1 MFGVSTQ
8 YKNKTGVY
16 TITAVHSGEIYVGS
30 SSRCFYTR
38 AKQHLYELR
47 NNKHGNR
54 RLQNIFNKYGEE
66 GLVFEIVEDYPKYL
80 CLAMEQYWMN
90 LVRPVLNLNTVTPS
104 RLGSKLA
111 PEQLA
116 KLKARKVSEE
126 TKQKIR
132 ERRLKQEFSEEVL
145 TRRANSIRAK
155 FNTPIC
161 CSNGKQ
167 YNSLLE
173 AEADLGIP
181 AASIS
186 RIVRGYTHFSKTRHG
201 LNFWYKLGYS
211 NSAMSRKKRQEVS
224 H

>member
-1 MFGVSTQ
+1 VFGVSTE
-8 YKNKTGVY
+8 YKFKTGVY
-16 TITAVHSGEIYVGS
+16 TITAKHSGLIYVGS
-30 SSRCFYTR
+30 AARCFYTR
-38 AKQHLYELR
+38 AKQHIYELR
-47 NNKHGNR
+47 KNKHGNR
-54 RLQNIFNKYGEE
+54 LLQNIFNKYGEDN
-66 GLVFEIVEDYPKYL
+66 LVFEIIEEYPKNL
-80 CLAMEQYWMN
+80 CLGMEQYWMN
-90 LVRPVLNLNTVTPS
+90 MLSPALNLNSVTPS
-104 RLGSKLA
+104 RLGAKLT
-111 PEQLA
+111 PEQIA
-116 KLKARKVSEE
+116 KMKQYRATEE

-132 ERRLKQEFSEEVL
+132 EKRLKQVFSEEVL
-145 TRRANSIRAK
+145 TRRSNSIRAK

-161 CSNGKQ
+161 CSNGKE

-181 AASIS
+181 AGSIS